1 MIIRQLGRVD
11 YQATWEKMRA
21 FTDARTPETE
31 DELWV
36 CEHAPVFTQGVAGKP
51 EHLLFNPTNI
61 PVIKT
66 DRGGQIT
73 YHGPGQTMVYVLLN
87 LKRAGYGVREMVMR
101 IENAV
106 IALLARHGVEAYGK
120 RDAPGVYVSFDSRNV
135 LSPAPASA
143 CDDWRKCAP
152 GVRGEGADGKEIS
165 LPKTR
170 PIPPQLLQHAKELRK
185 TTTDAETLMWFLLRN
200 RALANAKFRR
210 QHPTREN
217 DPRYILD
224 FYCAEH
230 KLGVELDG
238 GQHLEQ
244 TAYDQQRD
252 GWFAG
257 QGIHV
262 LRFWNNDVLAQTKAV
277 LEVVHAALTANAPP
291 SPLTP
296 LPLAGE
302 GDKDV
307 LHSKAMEIAAS
318 EPLSRMRERG
328 RGEGGGGTE
337 AKVAALGLKVRNGH
351 TYHGLAFNL
360 DMDLTPFSF
369 INPCGHEGLRVTHLH
384 ELGVDLSLEAAGL
397 SLAEELRRQLTA
409 PAK

>member
-1 MIIRQLGRVD
+1 MIIRSLGRVD
-11 YQATWEKMRA
+11 YQQTWEAMRA

-73 YHGPGQTMVYVLLN
+73 YHGPGQAMVYVLLN

-101 IENAV
+101 IESAV
-106 IALLARHGVEAYGK
+106 IALLAKHGVEAYGK
-120 RDAPGVYVSFDSRNV
+120 REAPGVYVRFPS
-135 LSPAPASA
+135 PASA

-152 GVRGEGADGKEIS
+152 GVRGEGGDGKGIS
-165 LPKTR
+165 LSKTR
-170 PIPPQLLQHAKELRK
+170 TIPPQLLQHAKELRK

-210 QHPTREN
+210 QHPTRES

-238 GQHLEQ
+238 GQHVEKI
-244 TAYDQQRD
+244 AYDHQRD
-252 GWFAG
+252 AWFAG
-257 QGIHV
+257 QGIRV
-262 LRFWNNDVLAQTKAV
+262 LRFWNNDVLSQTEAV
-277 LEVVHAALTANAPP
+277 LEVIYAAVTANAPP

-296 LPLAGE
+296 LPPTGE
-302 GDKDV
+302 GDRTALRSNEFAQGV
-307 LHSKAMEIAAS
+307 SERQIS

-328 RGEGGGGTE
+328 RGEGGGGIE
-337 AKVAALGLKVRNGH
+337 AKIAALGLKVRNGS
-351 TYHGLAFNL
+351 TYHGLAFNVN
-360 DMDLTPFSF
+360 MDLTPFSA
-369 INPCGHEGLRVTHLH
+369 INPCGYQGLRVTHLH

-409 PAK
+409 PTK

>member
-1 MIIRQLGRVD
+1 VIIRSLGRVD
-11 YQATWEKMRA
+11 YQTTWDQMRT
-21 FTDARTPETE
+21 FTDARAPETE

-36 CEHAPVFTQGVAGKP
+36 CEHPPVFTQGVAGKP
-51 EHLLFNPTNI
+51 EHLLFNPTHI

-73 YHGPGQTMVYVLLN
+73 YHGPGQAMVYVLLN

-106 IALLARHGVEAYGK
+106 IALLAAYGVEAYGK
-120 RDAPGVYVSFDSRNV
+120 RDAPGVYVLFP
-135 LSPAPASA
+135 SPASG
-143 CDDWRKCAP
+143 R
-152 GVRGEGADGKEIS
+152 GVRGEGGDNPTNL

-170 PIPPQLLQHAKELRK
+170 TIPPQLLTNARALRQ

-200 RALANAKFRR
+200 RALASAKFRR
-210 QHPTREN
+210 QHATRDN

-230 KLGVELDG
+230 RLGIELDG
-238 GQHLEQ
+238 GQHVEQ
-244 TAYDQQRD
+244 SAYDAKRD
-252 GWFAG
+252 AWFAE

-262 LRFWNNDVLAQTKAV
+262 LRFWNNDVLSQTEAV
-277 LEVVHAALTANAPP
+277 LEVVYAALTANSPP

-302 GDKDV
+302 GNRTAQ
-307 LHSKAMEIAAS
+307 HSNAQLDATNEVQSS

-337 AKVAALGLKVRNGH
+337 AKIAALGLKVRNGH
-351 TYHGLAFNL
+351 TYHGLAFNVN
-360 DMDLTPFSF
+360 MDLTPFF
-369 INPCGHEGLRVTHLH
+369 AINPCGYEGLRVTHLH
-384 ELGVDLSLEAAGL
+384 ELGVDLSLEAAGM

>member
-1 MIIRQLGRVD
+1 
-11 YQATWEKMRA
+11 MRA
-21 FTDARTPETE
+21 FTDTRTPDTE

-73 YHGPGQTMVYVLLN
+73 YHGPGQAMVYVLLN

-106 IALLARHGVEAYGK
+106 IALLSTYGIEAYGK
-120 RDAPGVYVSFDSRNV
+120 RDAPGVYVRFNSFSRSV
-135 LSPAPASA
+135 LSPSPASG
-143 CDDWRKCAP
+143 R
-152 GVRGEGADGKEIS
+152 GVRGEGGDHAPAL

-170 PIPPQLLQHAKELRK
+170 TIPPQLLQYAKELRK

-210 QHPTREN
+210 QHPIREN

-238 GQHLEQ
+238 GQHVEQ
-244 TAYDQQRD
+244 NAYDQQRD
-252 GWFAG
+252 AWFEG
-257 QGIHV
+257 QGIRV
-262 LRFWNNDVLAQTKAV
+262 LRFWNNDVLSQTEAV
-277 LEVVHAALTANAPP
+277 LEVVHAALTANSPP

-302 GDKDV
+302 GDRTAQRANDP
-307 LHSKAMEIAAS
+307 SDDTDEAQNS

-328 RGEGGGGTE
+328 RGGGGGGCE
-337 AKVAALGLKVRNGH
+337 AKIAALGLKVRNGH
-351 TYHGLAFNL
+351 TYHGLAFNVN
-360 DMDLTPFSF
+360 MDLTPFSA
-369 INPCGHEGLRVTHLH
+369 INPCGYEGLRVTHLH
-384 ELGVDLSLEAAGL
+384 ELGIDLSLDAAGIG
-397 SLAEELRRQLTA
+397 LAEELRRQLTA